1 MRSAFG
7 SSKRDKRT
15 IKHSALISR
24 IEKQKPSSKKRRRPS
39 KKLISNLESLANAL
53 PEISNTRNGQ
63 TESSDPKIKHNSMK
77 SRPGAMKKKESIIVR
92 ERERFN
98 RNMAQM
104 MTVPELDD
112 VTSTN
117 PEIPIVELG
126 TKNKWAAI
134 REFIKQTMEQAP

>member
-1 MRSAFG
+1 
-7 SSKRDKRT
+7 
-15 IKHSALISR
+15 
-24 IEKQKPSSKKRRRPS
+24 
-39 KKLISNLESLANAL
+39 
-53 PEISNTRNGQ
+53 
-63 TESSDPKIKHNSMK
+63 
-77 SRPGAMKKKESIIVR
+77 MKKKESIMVR

-134 REFIKQTMEQAP
+134 REFIKQTMEQAPEPEMVPDRK